1 MHVYLYVCLFL
12 VHHLIC
18 IHSHSLHM
26 CLFLSSALWVN
37 ISQLFNLI
45 DCGTLCCTSFS
56 RRTTHHTQTHANMH
70 TQIHTETDKQECN
83 AQSHTHTHLAP
94 AHACTARV
102 KWRLLTQA
110 HYITCLSLL
119 LQEPLPMGQ
128 AWQALGL
135 SCKEKQWTHNTHDTH
150 QVQSSDTSAPH
161 SVTWEA
167 VERLLC

>member
-37 ISQLFNLI
+37 ISHLFNLI
-45 DCGTLCCTSFS
+45 DCGTLHLFS
-56 RRTTHHTQTHANMH
+56 PDAPHTDTCNMH

-83 AQSHTHTHLAP
+83 AQSHMHTHIAP

-110 HYITCLSLL
+110 HYIACLSLL

-135 SCKEKQWTHNTHDTH
+135 SCKEKQWTQWSIEHTTHMTH
-150 QVQSSDTSAPH
+150 IKCSPLTRQHHTV
-161 SVTWEA
+161 
-167 VERLLC
+167 